1 MPCER
6 PTSSS
11 SHGGECVN
19 LLHERPLAER
29 SPQGE
34 EHLVEVERFGDVI
47 VRAEFHGLDRGLAP
61 AIRRDDDHGH
71 VFDAFGVPREDRETV
86 PLRHL
91 QIEQC
96 GGDGRIGERLGR
108 RIAVRRFA
116 DDIPFRAQQQCEIG
130 ASGGI
135 VVRHENRGFHNRS
148 PGFAGNVRMNVA
160 PEMRLES
167 SSTSPSCRRAI
178 SRHKAS
184 PSPAPSGRVE

>member
-1 MPCER
+1 
-6 PTSSS
+6 
-11 SHGGECVN
+11 VN

-86 PLRHL
+86 PLRQL

-116 DDIPFRAQQQCEIG
+116 DDIPSERNSSA
-130 ASGGI
+130 
-135 VVRHENRGFHNRS
+135 
-148 PGFAGNVRMNVA
+148 
-160 PEMRLES
+160 RLERVAAS
-167 SSTSPSCRRAI
+167 SSATRIAAFTTGPPGSRACEDERRARDATGI
-178 SRHKAS
+178 EFDIAIVPPGDFAAQGES
-184 PSPAPSGRVE
+184 SPAPSGRVE